1 MQEPVEELSPE
12 DAQRMQKLRQD
23 AATFFAGFASAN
35 SRWFIFT
42 VLFPEISA
50 PIYNVQAKLYS
61 LPV

>member
-42 VLFPEISA
+42 VLFPEFST
-50 PIYNVQAKLYS
+50 PGYNV
-61 LPV
+61 